1 MTGIFYSFIR
11 RDLRLGFSRG
21 SEAAVSFFFFFAVI
35 SLFPFAFG
43 GEAAML
49 QKAAPGIIWIAA
61 MLSAFL
67 SLEGVYHRD
76 YDDGTFDLLLV
87 EGASPFF
94 IVTAKMLSHW
104 ILSGFLLLPAAV
116 IAAVMLSLPFD
127 AAMVLAFSVS
137 LGSIYMSF
145 LGGFGAVLTFG
156 SRKPGLL
163 LALLALPLFVPM
175 LVLGMAAVE
184 SMLAGLPFRV
194 YLLLQ
199 ISLVIAVL
207 PLAPLAAAS
216 FLKMSLR
223 S

>member
-1 MTGIFYSFIR
+1 MISAVIR
-11 RDLRLGFSRG
+11 RDLRLGMIRG

-35 SLFPFAFG
+35 GLFPFAFG

-76 YDDGTFDLLLV
+76 YDDGTFDLLLI

-104 ILSGFLLLPAAV
+104 ILSGLLLFPAAV
-116 IAAVMLSLPFD
+116 IAAFMFSLPPENIGVFT
-127 AAMVLAFSVS
+127 FSVAMGS
-137 LGSIYMSF
+137 LYMSF

-156 SRKPGLL
+156 SRRPGLL

-175 LVLGMAAVE
+175 LVLGMAVAE
-184 SMLAGLPFRV
+184 SMLAGLSFRP

-199 ISLVIAVL
+199 ISLVVAAL
-207 PLAPLAAAS
+207 PLAPLAAAG
-216 FLKMSLR
+216 FLR
-223 S
+223 SSPRS

>member
-1 MTGIFYSFIR
+1 MIGIISSFIR

-43 GEAAML
+43 GDTAML

-76 YDDGTFDLLLV
+76 YDDGTFDLLLI

-94 IVTAKMLSHW
+94 MVAAKMLSHW
-104 ILSGFLLLPAAV
+104 ILSGLLLLPATI
-116 IAAVMLSLPFD
+116 IAAVMLSLPSD
-127 AAMVLAFSVS
+127 AVITLSFSVAF
-137 LGSIYMSF
+137 GSVYMSF

-156 SRKPGLL
+156 SRRPGLL

-175 LVLGMAAVE
+175 LVLGMAAAE
-184 SMLAGLPFRV
+184 SMLAGMPVRA

-199 ISLVIAVL
+199 ISLVIAAL